1 MSLVGSPLR
10 ALWIAAFLFYLSF
23 QLLVPVVPLYGV
35 RLGASDV
42 QLGLLTGLF
51 AGTAMLLRP
60 VVGQL
65 TDSLGRRPLIL
76 LGSAIFAAAPL
87 GYAAVGGLAALLA
100 LRVLHGS
107 GMGFGQTAASVAA
120 ADLAPIARRGEALGV
135 FGLASTFGIMLGP
148 YAGIELY
155 ERFGSTTTFLVAT
168 SLAAGSVAVAA
179 TLPETRP
186 PSTHAARPSG
196 MLSAAALY
204 PSALYLAFFF
214 GYGGVVSFLPL
225 FAEREQLGNPGL
237 FYTLFA
243 LAGVAVRPGAG
254 RLADRL
260 GRRVVVLPALVAA
273 GLALALLAAGRSPV
287 WLGAAALLYGIGFGA
302 GTPGIFAGAVL
313 LGLFAERFGYRLMW
327 WVAACVPWLAA
338 VAALRDVRRPR
349 G

>member
-1 MSLVGSPLR
+1 MSRVGSPFR
-10 ALWIAAFLFYLSF
+10 ALWLAVFLFYLSF
-23 QLLVPVVPLYGV
+23 QLLVPVVPLYAV

-155 ERFGSTTTFLVAT
+155 ERFGSTTTFLVAA
-168 SLAAGSVAVAA
+168 SLAAGSVAVAT

-186 PSTHAARPSG
+186 PSAHAARPSG

-260 GRRVVVLPALVAA
+260 GPPRRRPAGARVGGARA
-273 GLALALLAAGRSPV
+273 RPPRRGAVTGLARRRRSTLRHRVRRRLARADGDDDRSRAAR
-287 WLGAAALLYGIGFGA
+287 GARA
-302 GTPGIFAGAVL
+302 GDGNVLHRARARDLRRRGPAGA
-313 LGLFAERFGYRLMW
+313 
-327 WVAACVPWLAA
+327 
-338 VAALRDVRRPR
+338 LR
-349 G
+349 

>member
-1 MSLVGSPLR
+1 M
-10 ALWIAAFLFYLSF
+10 
-23 QLLVPVVPLYGV
+23 
-35 RLGASDV
+35 
-42 QLGLLTGLF
+42 
-51 AGTAMLLRP
+51 
-60 VVGQL
+60 
-65 TDSLGRRPLIL
+65 
-76 LGSAIFAAAPL
+76 
-87 GYAAVGGLAALLA
+87 
-100 LRVLHGS
+100 
-107 GMGFGQTAASVAA
+107 
-120 ADLAPIARRGEALGV
+120 

-155 ERFGSTTTFLVAT
+155 ERFGSTTTFLVAA
-168 SLAAGSVAVAA
+168 SLAAGSVAVAT

-186 PSTHAARPSG
+186 PSAHAARPSG

-225 FAEREQLGNPGL
+225 FAEREQLGNPGR

-302 GTPGIFAGAVL
+302 GTPALMAMTTDRVPLEERGRAMGTFYTALELGIFAGAVL